1 VGTRS
6 WGKVAVPEW
15 ALRYRPVRRLI
26 ADHSDDD
33 EVQDAVCYFSSSEMV
48 RDDIFPQEILRTLQ
62 ALEVPYD
69 IKYCESD
76 EAGVRSGG
84 WRPGMERPVEFWVDP
99 GGERLFTLREIR
111 GAFANLTSP
120 DEQIRGVIGLLEDHQ
135 RVLAPLEQAPD
146 PRLGRSGALRIETPE
161 TFGRRRK
168 LRL

>member
-1 VGTRS
+1 
-6 WGKVAVPEW
+6 
-15 ALRYRPVRRLI
+15 
-26 ADHSDDD
+26 
-33 EVQDAVCYFSSSEMV
+33 MV

-76 EAGVRSGG
+76 EVGVRSGG